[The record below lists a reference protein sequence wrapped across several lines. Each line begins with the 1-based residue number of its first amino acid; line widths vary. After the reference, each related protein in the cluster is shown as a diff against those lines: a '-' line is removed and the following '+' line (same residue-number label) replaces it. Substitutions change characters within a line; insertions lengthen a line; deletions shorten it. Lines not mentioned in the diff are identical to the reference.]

1 MNKFQTIL
9 LDQAS
14 CIILKNITSFIKTE
28 IKGVKEHRTH
38 FTKVSET
45 YDAAL
50 TRNAQANKNRPLEVN
65 DAENT
70 LSASSSCFRHIA
82 LDYVYTLT
90 SLQSKKMHDILS
102 TLLSYYQACNTFYHQ
117 GYDLCNDYADFF
129 KGLSNDISSMQHESS
144 QLDKMMQDRHLS
156 VSKFSEHQ
164 LSSNSSSI
172 SNVADVSGSQVSP
185 ADSNR
190 FEGYLYKRT
199 SKGFRQWNRRWFY
212 LRDNQL
218 LYVKRDKD
226 DEPTVM
232 EEDLRICT
240 VRPINDSDRRFCFE
254 IISPLKSHI
263 LQADS
268 AEIMN
273 AWMAALYKRI
283 GASIQDYKGTT
294 QNDCNDAI
302 PGAKRIQKIN
312 CEQFYSVPGNEV
324 CCDCRDKE
332 PRWASINLGI
342 TLCIECSGVHRSLG
356 VHYSKVRSLTLD
368 DWEPEIVKV
377 MMELGN
383 DAINSI
389 YEANY
394 DDKAQSSLQIQRAT
408 HDCDTSVREMW
419 IKQKYIDK
427 TFVIPIA
434 QLKDGEYA
442 DTNIVLGDIV
452 FSKNGWSVRQLR
464 KKRIK
469 LRVGYVAKYSTAD
482 DSASSSELPSDT
494 NRGSDEL
501 NFESDSTDD
510 DGDESMDDE
519 IIEEKLE
526 DFNSDMLLYKAT
538 SEHNLP
544 VMSYALASGAS
555 KTWSNP
561 NDLYRSPLHRAVISV
576 RFSNVLLMEHPIN
589 VYLLTVVYDL

>member
-38 FTKVSET
+38 FSKVSET

-50 TRNAQANKNRPLEVN
+50 TRNAQANKNRSIEVN

-129 KGLSNDISSMQHESS
+129 KGLSNDISAMQQESS
-144 QLDKMMQDRHLS
+144 QLEKIMQDRHLS

-164 LSSNSSSI
+164 LSSNSTSSI
-172 SNVADVSGSQVSP
+172 FNVADVSSSQLP
-185 ADSNR
+185 PIDSNR

-199 SKGFRQWNRRWFY
+199 SKGFKSWNRRWFY

-218 LYVKRDKD
+218 QYVKRGKD
-226 DEPTVM
+226 EESTIM

-240 VRPINDSDRRFCFE
+240 VRPTNDSDRRFCFE

-273 AWMAALYKRI
+273 AWISALHKRI
-283 GASIQDYKGTT
+283 DASIQTRNEYK
-294 QNDCNDAI
+294 DS
-302 PGAKRIQKIN
+302 KRTQKIN
-312 CEQFYSVPGNEV
+312 CEQFYEIPGNEK

-342 TLCIECSGVHRSLG
+342 TLCIECSGVHR
-356 VHYSKVRSLTLD
+356 Y
-368 DWEPEIVKV
+368 
-377 MMELGN
+377 
-383 DAINSI
+383 
-389 YEANY
+389 YFFFF
-394 DDKAQSSLQIQRAT
+394 QIQF
-408 HDCDTSVREMW
+408 
-419 IKQKYIDK
+419 KK
-427 TFVIPIA
+427 TI
-434 QLKDGEYA
+434 
-442 DTNIVLGDIV
+442 IV
-452 FSKNGWSVRQLR
+452 
-464 KKRIK
+464 
-469 LRVGYVAKYSTAD
+469 
-482 DSASSSELPSDT
+482 P
-494 NRGSDEL
+494 
-501 NFESDSTDD
+501 
-510 DGDESMDDE
+510 
-519 IIEEKLE
+519 
-526 DFNSDMLLYKAT
+526 
-538 SEHNLP
+538 
-544 VMSYALASGAS
+544 
-555 KTWSNP
+555 
-561 NDLYRSPLHRAVISV
+561 
-576 RFSNVLLMEHPIN
+576 
-589 VYLLTVVYDL
+589 

>member
-38 FTKVSET
+38 FSKVSET

-50 TRNAQANKNRPLEVN
+50 TRNAQANKNRPVEVN

-129 KGLSNDISSMQHESS
+129 KGLSNDILVMQQESN
-144 QLDKMMQDRHLS
+144 QLEKIMQDRHLS
-156 VSKFSEHQ
+156 VGKFSEHQ
-164 LSSNSSSI
+164 LSSTATSTF
-172 SNVADVSGSQVSP
+172 NVADLSSSKLSP
-185 ADSNR
+185 VDSNQ

-199 SKGFRQWNRRWFY
+199 SKGFKTWNRRWFY

-218 LYVKRDKD
+218 QYVKRDKD
-226 DEPTVM
+226 EEPTVM

-273 AWMAALYKRI
+273 AWIAALHKRI
-283 GASIQDYKGTT
+283 DASIQDCKGKSIR
-294 QNDCNDAI
+294 DCNDS
-302 PGAKRIQKIN
+302 KRIQKIN
-312 CEQFYSVPGNEV
+312 CEQFYKIPGNEL

-342 TLCIECSGVHRSLG
+342 TLCIECSGVHRYFCFL
-356 VHYSKVRSLTLD
+356 
-368 DWEPEIVKV
+368 
-377 MMELGN
+377 
-383 DAINSI
+383 
-389 YEANY
+389 
-394 DDKAQSSLQIQRAT
+394 
-408 HDCDTSVREMW
+408 
-419 IKQKYIDK
+419 
-427 TFVIPIA
+427 
-434 QLKDGEYA
+434 
-442 DTNIVLGDIV
+442 
-452 FSKNGWSVRQLR
+452 
-464 KKRIK
+464 
-469 LRVGYVAKYSTAD
+469 
-482 DSASSSELPSDT
+482 
-494 NRGSDEL
+494 
-501 NFESDSTDD
+501 
-510 DGDESMDDE
+510 
-519 IIEEKLE
+519 
-526 DFNSDMLLYKAT
+526 
-538 SEHNLP
+538 
-544 VMSYALASGAS
+544 
-555 KTWSNP
+555 SN
-561 NDLYRSPLHRAVISV
+561 
-576 RFSNVLLMEHPIN
+576 
-589 VYLLTVVYDL
+589 

>member
-14 CIILKNITSFIKTE
+14 CIILKNITSFVKTE

-82 LDYVYTLT
+82 LDYVYTLS

-129 KGLSNDISSMQHESS
+129 KGLSNDIVQMQHESN
-144 QLDKMMQDRHLS
+144 QLEKIMQDRHLS

-164 LSSNSSSI
+164 LQSNSISI
-172 SNVADVSGSQVSP
+172 SNAADVSGSQMSV
-185 ADSNR
+185 ADPNQ
-190 FEGYLYKRT
+190 FEGYLFKRT
-199 SKGFRQWNRRWFY
+199 SKGFKTWNRRWFY

-218 LYVKRDKD
+218 QYVKRDKD
-226 DEPTVM
+226 EEPTVM

-240 VRPINDSDRRFCFE
+240 VRPINESDRRFCFE

-273 AWMAALYKRI
+273 AWIAALHKRI
-283 GASIQDYKGTT
+283 DASIQDYKGRT
-294 QNDCNDAI
+294 QTDCNNPI

-312 CEQFYSVPGNEV
+312 CEEFYKIPGNEK

-383 DAINSI
+383 DSINSI

-394 DDKAQSSLQIQRAT
+394 DDESQSSMQIQRASK
-408 HDCDTSVREMW
+408 DCDTSVREMW
-419 IKQKYIDK
+419 IKHKYIDK
-427 TFVIPIA
+427 TFVIPID
-434 QLKDGEYA
+434 QLRDGKVS
-442 DTNIVLGDIV
+442 DKNSVLSNIV
-452 FSKNGWSVRQLR
+452 FSENGWSVRQLR
-464 KKRIK
+464 KRRIK
-469 LRVGYVAKYSTAD
+469 LRVENDDKLSTAD
-482 DSASSSELPSDT
+482 DGASSIDT
-494 NRGSDEL
+494 SHDSNEL

-510 DGDESMDDE
+510 DGDESMDHGMG
-519 IIEEKLE
+519 EEKLD
-526 DFNSDMLLYKAT
+526 DFNSDVLLYKAT
-538 SEHNLP
+538 TEHNLP
-544 VMSYALASGAS
+544 VMSYALAAGAS

-561 NDLYRSPLHRAVISV
+561 NDFSRSAIHRAVLSV
-576 RFSNVLLMEHPIN
+576 RFFN
-589 VYLLTVVYDL
+589 T

>member
-14 CIILKNITSFIKTE
+14 CIILKNITSFVKTE

-102 TLLSYYQACNTFYHQ
+102 TLLSYYQAQSTFYHQ

-129 KGLSNDISSMQHESS
+129 KGLGNDITQMQHESN
-144 QLDKMMQDRHLS
+144 QLEKLMQDRHLS

-164 LSSNSSSI
+164 LQSNAI
-172 SNVADVSGSQVSP
+172 SNLEVDVSGPEIPVTDP
-185 ADSNR
+185 NR
-190 FEGYLYKRT
+190 FEGYLFKRT
-199 SKGFRQWNRRWFY
+199 SKGFKTWNRRWFY

-218 LYVKRDKD
+218 QYVKRDKD
-226 DEPTVM
+226 EEHTVM

-273 AWMAALYKRI
+273 AWIAALHKRI
-283 GASIQDYKGTT
+283 DASIHDYKGKT
-294 QNDCNDAI
+294 QTDCNDPAL
-302 PGAKRIQKIN
+302 GAKRIKKIN
-312 CEQFYSVPGNEV
+312 CEQFYKIPGNDK
-324 CCDCRDKE
+324 CCDCRDTE

-383 DAINSI
+383 DSINSI

-394 DDKAQSSLQIQRAT
+394 NDQSQIQRASK
-408 HDCDTSVREMW
+408 DCDTSIRETW
-419 IKQKYIDK
+419 IKHKYIDK

-434 QLKDGEYA
+434 QLKNDKNT
-442 DTNIVLGDIV
+442 DKNCVLNNIV
-452 FSKNGWSVRQLR
+452 FSENGWTVRQLR
-464 KKRIK
+464 KKRNK
-469 LRVGYVAKYSTAD
+469 LRVN
-482 DSASSSELPSDT
+482 DSASSGSEHPIDT
-494 NRGSDEL
+494 SHDSNEL
-501 NFESDSTDD
+501 SFESDSTDD
-510 DGDESMDDE
+510 DGDEPLDQGM
-519 IIEEKLE
+519 IEEKLD
-526 DFNSDMLLYKAT
+526 DFNSDRLLYKAT
-538 SEHNLP
+538 TEHNLP
-544 VMSYALASGAS
+544 VMSYALATGAS

-561 NDLYRSPLHRAVISV
+561 NDLHRSPIHRAVLSV
-576 RFSNVLLMEHPIN
+576 RFINVLTKVN
-589 VYLLTVVYDL
+589 VSFPKIVKLFYLSFE